1 MMDRFN
7 KYKQQFVF
15 VLVAEVIAA
24 FLTYAMIQENL
35 MLVFAFAITVNN
47 TLIGW
52 ALFTVLG
59 QLETNHISIDNVLGP
74 ETKNAVL
81 FGLVGVLIY
90 DENHVIS
97 WQSDLFNE
105 LSLDFVGL
113 RLSECFPNIE
123 ENFESEE
130 IHTVLVGQQQYEVY
144 NN

>member
-52 ALFTVLG
+52 AR
-59 QLETNHISIDNVLGP
+59 
-74 ETKNAVL
+74 
-81 FGLVGVLIY
+81 LIM
-90 DENHVIS
+90 
-97 WQSDLFNE
+97 F
-105 LSLDFVGL
+105 
-113 RLSECFPNIE
+113 
-123 ENFESEE
+123 
-130 IHTVLVGQQQYEVY
+130 
-144 NN
+144 